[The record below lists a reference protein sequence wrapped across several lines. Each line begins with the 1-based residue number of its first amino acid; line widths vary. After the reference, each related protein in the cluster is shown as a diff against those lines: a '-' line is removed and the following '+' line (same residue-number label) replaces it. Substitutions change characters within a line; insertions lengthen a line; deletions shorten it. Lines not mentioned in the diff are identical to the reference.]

1 MSLLIVM
8 AFWRTLSISPST
20 LPSSFPSFLP
30 YFKNKY
36 SAPKIEKSFFV
47 APAFLISLKVKN
59 LSFWKQLGC

>member
-47 APAFLISLKVKN
+47 APAFLISIVCGFPSVSSWHL
-59 LSFWKQLGC
+59 